1 MRIIL
6 QSLVAMLL
14 GWVFLSPPG
23 AATAIEPGQYPQTVI
38 ALQERY
44 ADEVI
49 AHEKYGAF
57 AEYAFKEGYPA
68 IAHLFRALAYSE
80 AVHAR
85 NFARL
90 LREMGREPLIPS
102 VEFQLTSTREHL
114 QLAAAVEAAEI
125 DKEYPAILERIR
137 EEKNEQAMRFIT
149 YAWKAEQQHR
159 DLIFQI
165 KKAAS
170 WYFGMLVSK
179 IEGSPTR
186 YFVCQ
191 VCGSTVM
198 EMPGNRC
205 PICDHPPE
213 QYREVPGFEDSSV
226 KPAPSPNGIPD
237 YE

>member
-6 QSLVAMLL
+6 QSFIVIFL
-14 GWVFLSPPG
+14 GLVFLNPLCT
-23 AATAIEPGQYPQTVI
+23 AATIEAGQYPQTAI

-57 AEYAFKEGYPA
+57 AEYALKEGYPA
-68 IAHLFRALAYSE
+68 IAHLFRTLAYSE
-80 AVHAR
+80 AVHAK
-85 NFARL
+85 NFAHL
-90 LREMGREPLIPS
+90 LRGMGQEPLMPS
-102 VEFQLTSTREHL
+102 VESQFTSTRENL

-125 DKEYPAILERIR
+125 DKEYPAILERIK
-137 EEKNEQAMRFIT
+137 EEQNEQAMRFIT

-159 DLIFQI
+159 DLILQI

-191 VCGSTVM
+191 ICGSTVM
-198 EMPGNRC
+198 ELPGNRC
-205 PICDHPPE
+205 SICDHPPE
-213 QYREVPGFEDSSV
+213 QYEEVPGFEDSTL
-226 KPAPSPNGIPD
+226 KPASSPNGILD
-237 YE
+237 DE